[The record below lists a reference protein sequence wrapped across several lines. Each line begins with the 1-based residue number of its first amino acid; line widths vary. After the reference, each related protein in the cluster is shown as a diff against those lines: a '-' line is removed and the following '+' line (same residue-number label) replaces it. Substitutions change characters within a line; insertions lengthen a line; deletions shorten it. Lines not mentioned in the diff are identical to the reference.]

1 MRRKGTDN
9 FEAYDYHLRGSELAF
24 RFTRE
29 STAEA
34 RAMQQKAI
42 ELDPDYA
49 SAYAAPAWTHLN
61 DFRLGWSDDPATSLE
76 RAFKLAHKSISLD
89 DSEPTGHAAL
99 SDVYLWR
106 KDYDRSIAEIEKAIA
121 LNPNDAD
128 LYTDLGDR
136 LTWVG
141 EAEQAV
147 GHIEKAIRLNPNFP
161 PIYLC
166 HLGHAYFVAER
177 YDESILTFH
186 ELRDRIPDFGPSLH
200 LSRRGLRAH
209 GAG

>member
-1 MRRKGTDN
+1 M
-9 FEAYDYHLRGSELAF
+9 
-24 RFTRE
+24 
-29 STAEA
+29 
-34 RAMQQKAI
+34 
-42 ELDPDYA
+42 
-49 SAYAAPAWTHLN
+49 
-61 DFRLGWSDDPATSLE
+61 
-76 RAFKLAHKSISLD
+76 SI
-89 DSEPTGHAAL
+89 
-99 SDVYLWR
+99 LWR

-161 PIYLC
+161 PIYLW

-186 ELRDRIPDFGPSLH
+186 ELRDRIPDFGPSYIYLAAAYA
-200 LSRRGLRAH
+200 LTGRDEEARAMVPEIARTTDWNVGRAEEQLPYKNPADLARLITGLRQ
-209 GAG
+209 AGVREQ